1 LTNPGYDGNVPVLIG
16 TSGWQYA
23 HWTRVFYPAD
33 LPQRRWLE
41 HHAALFQTVEVNN
54 AFYRLPERRVFE
66 QWAARTPADYVI
78 TVKASRFLS
87 HIKRL
92 KDPQEPVQRLMDRV
106 AGLGDKLGAV
116 LLQLPPT
123 LAVDIARLDE
133 TLEHFPAGTRVAVE
147 PRHDSWWTVDVEAV
161 LRDRGAALVW
171 ADRGSRPIAPL
182 WRTTDWGY
190 LRLHAGG
197 GEPSIWP
204 YDEAV
209 LAGWADRIAETYGDD
224 EVVYV
229 YTNNDPEAAALR
241 DAVTLGRLLRERG
254 RTVGRIPTM
263 EQVTLA
269 PYDPW
274 VG

>member
-1 LTNPGYDGNVPVLIG
+1 VPVLIG

-23 HWTRVFYPAD
+23 HWTRVFYPAG
-33 LPQRRWLE
+33 LPKRLWLE
-41 HHAALFQTVEVNN
+41 HHAALLQTVEVNN

-66 QWAARTPADYVI
+66 QWAARTPPDYVI

-123 LAVDIARLDE
+123 LAVDLARLDE

-182 WRTTDWGY
+182 WRTTNWGY

-204 YDEAV
+204 YDEGV
-209 LAGWADRIAETYGDD
+209 LAGWADRIAATYDD
-224 EVVYV
+224 GEVVYV

-254 RTVGRIPTM
+254 RTVGRLPTM

-269 PYDPW
+269 PYDLW

>member
-1 LTNPGYDGNVPVLIG
+1 VPVLIG

-23 HWTRVFYPAD
+23 HWKRVFYPAGM
-33 LPQRRWLE
+33 PQRVWLE
-41 HHAALFQTVEVNN
+41 HHASLFQTVEVNN

-66 QWAARTPADYVI
+66 SWAVRTPADYVI
-78 TVKASRFLS
+78 TVKASRYLT
-87 HIKRL
+87 HMKRL
-92 KDPQEPVQRLMDRV
+92 KDPREPVLRLMDRV

-116 LLQLPPT
+116 LVQLPPD
-123 LAVDIARLDE
+123 LKAEPGRLDE
-133 TLEHFPAGTRVAVE
+133 TLEHFPRGTRVAVE
-147 PRHDSWWTVDVEAV
+147 PRHESWWNLDVEAV

-182 WRTTDWGY
+182 WRTTGWGY

-197 GEPSIWP
+197 GSPSIWP

-209 LAGWADRIAETYGDD
+209 LRDWADRICSTFADD
-224 EVVYV
+224 EDVYV

-254 RTVGRIPTM
+254 RTVSRLPEM
-263 EQVTLA
+263 AQVTLE
-269 PYDPW
+269 PYEVWSP
-274 VG
+274 G

>member
-1 LTNPGYDGNVPVLIG
+1 VPVLIG

-23 HWTRVFYPAD
+23 HWKRVFYPEGM
-33 LPQRRWLE
+33 PQRVWLE
-41 HHAALFQTVEVNN
+41 HHASLFQTVEVNN
-54 AFYRLPERRVFE
+54 AFYRLPERRTFE
-66 QWAARTPADYVI
+66 QWALRTPPDYVI

-92 KDPQEPVQRLMDRV
+92 KDPQEPVQRLMERV

-123 LAVDIARLDE
+123 MAVDIARLDE
-133 TLEHFPAGTRVAVE
+133 TLEYFPAGTRVAVE
-147 PRHDSWWTVDVEAV
+147 PRHDSWWSLDVEAV

-171 ADRGSRPIAPL
+171 ADRGSQPIAPL

-197 GEPSIWP
+197 GVPSIWP
-204 YDEAV
+204 YDEKV
-209 LAGWADRIAETYGDD
+209 LADWADRICDAYTDT

-254 RTVGRIPTM
+254 RTVGRLPTM

-269 PYDPW
+269 PYEPW
-274 VG
+274 QPT